1 MSRWLGS
8 GQRYLY
14 DQGEEDDHACEDD
27 EYGEVEDWGEEDE
40 EDGDS
45 TETEDGEVHDLPPTT
60 GTWFLAAFIPSVR
73 QVPPPT
79 ILFHSFYHYLIHF
92 I

>member
-14 DQGEEDDHACEDD
+14 DQGEVDHACEDD
-27 EYGEVEDWGEEDE
+27 EYGEEDEWEEE
-40 EDGDS
+40 EDG
-45 TETEDGEVHDLPPTT
+45 TPAETEDGEVHDLQPPTT
-60 GTWFLAAFIPSVR
+60 LAAFIPSVR

-79 ILFHSFYHYLIHF
+79 ILFNSFYLYF